1 MIKFDTI
8 VLSDKEPE
16 KSDLWLKILHS
27 DKIGEDGTTDMNIS
41 GLKLQYYSPRGWRS
55 LLDWNTNMI
64 YDFGY
69 SKETE
74 GYTGDPITLSVEEN
88 KKTENTDVTTN
99 YWVYDG
105 SRDLGDYDNIVLEK
119 GLKTVLE
126 DYVTKEQLQETIAD
140 ITAEGGTTVTWADAD
155 VDSSLSSVEIG
166 TLTINGVAYTIKS
179 YYDTPETEVSAQYSS
194 GVLVA
199 TINGA
204 EIYIPEIEDID
215 ISAQYTAGT
224 LIATIDGTEIYIPE
238 VEDIE
243 ISAQYTSGV
252 LVATI
257 NGTQIYIPET
267 DVEAQYTSGTLLAT
281 INGTEIY
288 TPEIEDVEVS
298 AQYNSGTLVA
308 TINGT
313 EIYIPKEEDI
323 EISAQYT
330 EGTLVATIN
339 GTKIYI
345 PETEVSTQYTSGTLV
360 ATINGTE
367 IYIPEDE
374 DLEISTQYTSGTLIA
389 TIGGT
394 EIYIPEIEEIE
405 ISTEYTS
412 GTLIATINGTEIYAP
427 EVQMPASV
435 VEVDAKYTSGT
446 LLAIINDTE
455 IYTPTWSGSTV
466 VELIA
471 SSSSVSVTETSL
483 KGVLQ
488 DMTASIL
495 GYESVGSAYYAPLD
509 SNTESGLTYYTIN
522 VWNGEELAI
531 AAENNS
537 QALVPVSALY
547 NVYKELLDK
556 IEDAESR
563 LDEIEKTSSMAILTY
578 DVEADEE
585 VIITLHGEYFES
597 IIIDGEEIELTD
609 GMITYTWSTAGIQTV
624 YAKLKDGLTSV
635 TQCFGAVDP
644 ITLGSTITTGARQL
658 YSVSANL
665 FENCTQVT
673 DFSYCFW
680 YCTSLQYIPVGLF
693 DNCVAATSYKS
704 CFAGCSSLESIPAYL
719 FANCTQVTTYK
730 SCFEYCESLTTI
742 SEGIFD
748 NNAQTESADYCF
760 NTCTSLTSVPEGL
773 FDYFTA
779 VDNFERCFYG
789 CTSLESIPEKLFDNC
804 VAATNL
810 DSCFYNCTSLD
821 DAVVYIGSEIVKEVE
836 KFAYNVN
843 NMTVYVIEDSTT
855 YESFEE
861 DSTANVTI
869 NTYTK

>member
-16 KSDLWLKILHS
+16 RSDLWLKILQS
-27 DKIGEDGTTDMNIS
+27 DKVGEDGTTDMNIS

-298 AQYNSGTLVA
+298 AQYNSGTL
-308 TINGT
+308 
-313 EIYIPKEEDI
+313 
-323 EISAQYT
+323 
-330 EGTLVATIN
+330 
-339 GTKIYI
+339 
-345 PETEVSTQYTSGTLV
+345 
-360 ATINGTE
+360 
-367 IYIPEDE
+367 
-374 DLEISTQYTSGTLIA
+374 
-389 TIGGT
+389 
-394 EIYIPEIEEIE
+394 
-405 ISTEYTS
+405 
-412 GTLIATINGTEIYAP
+412 
-427 EVQMPASV
+427 
-435 VEVDAKYTSGT
+435 
-446 LLAIINDTE
+446 LAIINDTE

-635 TQCFGAVDP
+635 TQCFGTVDP

-730 SCFEYCESLTTI
+730 SCFQYCESLTTI